1 MIRYSLQIALALAIS
16 ALPIPAVGAGGA
28 LHVRPS
34 GPSVCPSG
42 NVYFEGQTVDLA
54 GSGFGSGAAVGIYYG
69 VNDQNLA
76 LIATAIAN
84 SSGALNTSVVIPT
97 GPSTPAM
104 GAMEARGQMS
114 DGNRLSLTTL
124 LQIAGSPGPD
134 TDSDLVP
141 DICDNCPNT
150 PNSGQENNDRDEL
163 GNACDSCP
171 LDAANDADGDGL
183 CSDVDVCPFDPNNDT
198 DGDGRCGNED
208 NCPTVANPN
217 QLDLDRNGIGD
228 ACQETPTCS
237 DGIDNDRD
245 DLIDFPADS
254 GCSDANDTTETDPN
268 LPCDDGV
275 DNDSDALSDYR
286 GGRGDPGCGPVT
298 SLPEDPECDDDIDN
312 DGDGKIDWDGD
323 FSLHTPDPDCG
334 GDGSHPTVLPEPG
347 LTGGLVSGVL
357 LLSVLRRYRRGQPGS
372 TLAMGTGRSLA

>member
-1 MIRYSLQIALALAIS
+1 MSRYSLQVVFALAIS
-16 ALPIPAVGAGGA
+16 ALPIPAVAAGGA
-28 LHVRPS
+28 LYVRPS
-34 GPSVCPSG
+34 GSSACPSG

-54 GSGFGSGAAVGIYYG
+54 GSGFSSGTSVDIYYG

-76 LIATAIAN
+76 LIGTATAN
-84 SSGALNTSVVIPT
+84 GSGDLNASVLIPA

-114 DGNRLSLTTL
+114 DGNRLYLSTL
-124 LQIAGSPGPD
+124 LQIAGAPGPD

-150 PNSGQENNDRDEL
+150 PNSGQENNDRDGL
-163 GNACDSCP
+163 GNACDPCP
-171 LDAANDADGDGL
+171 LDADNDRDGDGL
-183 CSDVDVCPFDPNNDT
+183 CSNADGCPFDPDNEV

-217 QLDLDRNGIGD
+217 QHDVDRNGIGD

-254 GCSDANDTTETDPN
+254 GCSDANDTTETSSQR
-268 LPCDDGV
+268 PCDDGL

-286 GGRGDPGCGPVT
+286 GGRGDPGCSQNT
-298 SLPEDPECDDDIDN
+298 SLREDPQCDDDLDN

-334 GDGSHPTVLPEPG
+334 GVGSHITEMPEPD
-347 LTGGLVSGVL
+347 LTGGLVSGAL
-357 LLSVLRRYRRGQPGS
+357 LLALLRRCRRS
-372 TLAMGTGRSLA
+372 